1 MTIIEKS
8 GFYFSILIMIALL
21 SLIIFSQNGI
31 LDYNKLEQKNAD
43 VQDQVNK
50 IELENQKLEKE
61 IISLKTDM
69 DYIKHLAKHEH
80 DMAEEGELIFKNKGS
95 VKNKL
100 SF

>member
-80 DMAEEGELIFKNKGS
+80 DMAEEGELIFKEKAVDKG
-95 VKNKL
+95 N
-100 SF
+100 